1 MSHMKKV
8 IFNEILS
15 QKLKGENITELA
27 RKLDIPKAV
36 LFDWIKS
43 RRKPNLSNMG
53 HIQVLADYLGI
64 TLEEIIFGEKSKPK
78 KILTRVD
85 FSDGDRNY
93 QISIKKI

>member
-1 MSHMKKV
+1 MCMKKV

-15 QKLKGENITELA
+15 KKLKGENISELA

-36 LFDWIKS
+36 LFDWIKA

-53 HIQVLADYLGI
+53 HVQVLADYLGI
-64 TLEEIIFGEKSKPK
+64 TLEEIIFGEKATAEKV
-78 KILTRVD
+78 LARVD
-85 FSDGDRNY
+85 FSDNGRDY